1 MKQYINVQ
9 SNSSPS
15 ALEIGIDTVFERANI
30 HTITRDDETI
40 YEYDEKQY
48 TMQEYLRDTL
58 PQIELAI
65 AELSALIGGGANV

>member
-9 SNSSPS
+9 NNSLPLT
-15 ALEIGIDTVFERANI
+15 LEIGTDTVFERSNL
-30 HTITRDDETI
+30 HTIERDGETI

-58 PQIELAI
+58 PQLELAI